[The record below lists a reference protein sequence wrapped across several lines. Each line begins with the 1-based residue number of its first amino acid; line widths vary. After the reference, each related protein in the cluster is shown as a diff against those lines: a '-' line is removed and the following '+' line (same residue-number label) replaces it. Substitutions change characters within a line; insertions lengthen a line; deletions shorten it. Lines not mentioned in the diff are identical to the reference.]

1 MYIPK
6 SKFII
11 RSAQP
16 GEFADE
22 YVGPVLETS
31 TGEFF
36 AGSSLDTVS
45 TRLTPSF
52 EASSADLLRPF
63 HEYITPT
70 DQDFTVGFY
79 TRFFLQINKTKRV
92 MEVSLTQF
100 REKRN
105 NEGVSSV
112 SLIWQL
118 VGSRSKIKT
127 QNEKTINDL
136 IKEFPALPSIL
147 KDPLEFVL

>member
-11 RSAQP
+11 RPAQLD
-16 GEFADE
+16 EFTNG
-22 YVGPVLETS
+22 YTGPVLETS

-36 AGSSLDTVS
+36 AGSSLETVS
-45 TRLTPSF
+45 TRLTPTF
-52 EASSADLLRPF
+52 EASSTEIIRPF
-63 HEYITPT
+63 HEYVEPT
-70 DQDFTVGFY
+70 DADFQAGFY
-79 TRFFLQINKTKRV
+79 TRFFLQIDKTKRV

-112 SLIWQL
+112 SLVWTL
-118 VGSRSKIKT
+118 VGGRDRIKT
-127 QNEKTINDL
+127 QNEKAVTDL
-136 IKEFPALPSIL
+136 QKDFPTLRVIV
-147 KDPLEFVL
+147 KDPLQFVF